1 MAEKHKEQMETWK
14 KEHEEQMKQWAKE
27 GPFGNLR
34 GEDENVGTWDNLV
47 EELKEKPMEEHE
59 KWQKDAWTLLEE
71 WLKDDSPSSSLNLE
85 GWKSEVPMIH
95 LSSRVTKGNSTEEK
109 MGKVPVSTLVLLLR
123 HLATSPLFLQTVP
136 MLLPIIV
143 PAALLF
149 LLGPLLVVPI
159 IMLVVG
165 GTIMAGL
172 SFFGSLLF
180 PLGMGAVTHMV
191 SWLSRQVTI
200 ILDLQNCPLMRTT
213 AGHAQP
219 ARKIGRGKG
228 VHRVRE
234 QHSGLDPQVNR
245 LPPNGV
251 GRDCQHKHGGA
262 QRGAQASLLVNNEHQ
277 CYLSSWDALSPWAFK
292 RRPFSSVAIVYV
304 AFWSHCRYE
313 VFNRVKI

>member
-1 MAEKHKEQMETWK
+1 MENFQAPFSAWKSRMQEMAEKHKEQMETWK
-14 KEHEEQMKQWAKE
+14 KEHDEQMKQWAKE

-34 GEDENVGTWDNLV
+34 GEDENVGKWDNLV

-59 KWQKDAWTLLEE
+59 KWQEDAWTLLEE

-109 MGKVPVSTLVLLLR
+109 MGIVPVSTLVPLLR

-180 PLGMGAVTHMV
+180 PLGMGAVTHMA

-200 ILDLQNCPLMRTT
+200 ILDFQNCPLMKPLQDM
-213 AGHAQP
+213 H
-219 ARKIGRGKG
+219 
-228 VHRVRE
+228 
-234 QHSGLDPQVNR
+234 
-245 LPPNGV
+245 
-251 GRDCQHKHGGA
+251 
-262 QRGAQASLLVNNEHQ
+262 SLLERLAEEKVSIESESSTVDSILKSTDSPPLVMDETASTNTVVHSEVPRL
-277 CYLSSWDALSPWAFK
+277 LSW
-292 RRPFSSVAIVYV
+292 
-304 AFWSHCRYE
+304 
-313 VFNRVKI
+313 

>member
-1 MAEKHKEQMETWK
+1 MAENHKEQMETWK

-34 GEDENVGTWDNLV
+34 GEDENVGRWDNLV
-47 EELKEKPMEEHE
+47 EELKEKPVEEHE
-59 KWQKDAWTLLEE
+59 KWQEDAWTLLEE

-85 GWKSEVPMIH
+85 GWKSEGPMIH
-95 LSSRVTKGNSTEEK
+95 LSSRVTKGNSTEERV
-109 MGKVPVSTLVLLLR
+109 GKVPVSTLVPLLR

-191 SWLSRQVTI
+191 SWLSRQ
-200 ILDLQNCPLMRTT
+200 DM
-213 AGHAQP
+213 H
-219 ARKIGRGKG
+219 
-228 VHRVRE
+228 
-234 QHSGLDPQVNR
+234 
-245 LPPNGV
+245 
-251 GRDCQHKHGGA
+251 
-262 QRGAQASLLVNNEHQ
+262 SLLERLAEEKVSIQSESTVDSILKSTDSPPLVMDETASTNTVVHSEVPRL
-277 CYLSSWDALSPWAFK
+277 LSW
-292 RRPFSSVAIVYV
+292 
-304 AFWSHCRYE
+304 
-313 VFNRVKI
+313 

>member
-34 GEDENVGTWDNLV
+34 GEDENVGKWDNLV

-59 KWQKDAWTLLEE
+59 KWQEDAWTLLEE

-109 MGKVPVSTLVLLLR
+109 VGMVPVSTLVPLLR

-180 PLGMGAVTHMV
+180 PLGMGAVTHMDMHGLLERLAEEKV
-191 SWLSRQVTI
+191 SIESESSTVDSILKSTDSPPLVMDETASTNTVVHSEVPRLLS
-200 ILDLQNCPLMRTT
+200 
-213 AGHAQP
+213 
-219 ARKIGRGKG
+219 
-228 VHRVRE
+228 
-234 QHSGLDPQVNR
+234 
-245 LPPNGV
+245 
-251 GRDCQHKHGGA
+251 
-262 QRGAQASLLVNNEHQ
+262 
-277 CYLSSWDALSPWAFK
+277 W
-292 RRPFSSVAIVYV
+292 
-304 AFWSHCRYE
+304 
-313 VFNRVKI
+313 

>member
-1 MAEKHKEQMETWK
+1 M
-14 KEHEEQMKQWAKE
+14 
-27 GPFGNLR
+27 
-34 GEDENVGTWDNLV
+34 
-47 EELKEKPMEEHE
+47 
-59 KWQKDAWTLLEE
+59 
-71 WLKDDSPSSSLNLE
+71 
-85 GWKSEVPMIH
+85 
-95 LSSRVTKGNSTEEK
+95 
-109 MGKVPVSTLVLLLR
+109 VPVSTLVPLLR

-200 ILDLQNCPLMRTT
+200 ILDFQNCPLMRTT

-245 LPPNGV
+245 LPPTGD
-251 GRDCQHKHGGA
+251 GRDCQHKHGSA
-262 QRGAQASLLVNNEHQ
+262 QRGAQASLLVNNQHR

-304 AFWSHCRYE
+304 AFWSHCSYG
-313 VFNRVKI
+313 VFNRVKVFDANIFLVSYGKHEFSITHNALKL

>member
-1 MAEKHKEQMETWK
+1 MAENHKEQMETWK

-34 GEDENVGTWDNLV
+34 GEDDYVGKWDNLV
-47 EELKEKPMEEHE
+47 EELKEKPVEEHE
-59 KWQKDAWTLLEE
+59 RWQEDAWTLLEE

-85 GWKSEVPMIH
+85 GWKSEGPMIH
-95 LSSRVTKGNSTEEK
+95 LSSRVTKGNSTEERV
-109 MGKVPVSTLVLLLR
+109 GKLPVSTLVPLLR

-191 SWLSRQVTI
+191 SWLSRQDMHDLLKRLAEEKVSIESESSTVDS
-200 ILDLQNCPLMRTT
+200 ILKSTDSPPLVMDKT
-213 AGHAQP
+213 ASTNTV
-219 ARKIGRGKG
+219 
-228 VHRVRE
+228 VHSEV
-234 QHSGLDPQVNR
+234 PR
-245 LPPNGV
+245 L
-251 GRDCQHKHGGA
+251 
-262 QRGAQASLLVNNEHQ
+262 
-277 CYLSSWDALSPWAFK
+277 LSW
-292 RRPFSSVAIVYV
+292 
-304 AFWSHCRYE
+304 
-313 VFNRVKI
+313 

>member
-1 MAEKHKEQMETWK
+1 MADKHKEQMETWK

-59 KWQKDAWTLLEE
+59 KWQEDAWTLLEE

-109 MGKVPVSTLVLLLR
+109 MGMVPVSTLVPLLR

-180 PLGMGAVTHMV
+180 PLGMGAVTHMA

-200 ILDLQNCPLMRTT
+200 ILDFQNCQLMKPLQDM
-213 AGHAQP
+213 H
-219 ARKIGRGKG
+219 
-228 VHRVRE
+228 
-234 QHSGLDPQVNR
+234 
-245 LPPNGV
+245 
-251 GRDCQHKHGGA
+251 
-262 QRGAQASLLVNNEHQ
+262 SLLERLAEEKVSIESESSTVDSILKSTDSPPLVMDETASTNTVVHSEVPRL
-277 CYLSSWDALSPWAFK
+277 LSW
-292 RRPFSSVAIVYV
+292 
-304 AFWSHCRYE
+304 
-313 VFNRVKI
+313 

>member
-1 MAEKHKEQMETWK
+1 MENFQAPFGAWKSRMQEMAENHKEQMETWK

-34 GEDENVGTWDNLV
+34 GEDENVGRWDNLV
-47 EELKEKPMEEHE
+47 EELKEKPVEEHE
-59 KWQKDAWTLLEE
+59 KWQEDAWTLLEE

-85 GWKSEVPMIH
+85 GWRSEGPMIH
-95 LSSRVTKGNSTEEK
+95 LSSRVTKGNSTEERV
-109 MGKVPVSTLVLLLR
+109 GKLPVSTLVPLLR

-200 ILDLQNCPLMRTT
+200 GFP
-213 AGHAQP
+213 
-219 ARKIGRGKG
+219 K
-228 VHRVRE
+228 
-234 QHSGLDPQVNR
+234 
-245 LPPNGV
+245 LPTHEN
-251 GRDCQHKHGGA
+251 
-262 QRGAQASLLVNNEHQ
+262 
-277 CYLSSWDALSPWAFK
+277 
-292 RRPFSSVAIVYV
+292 
-304 AFWSHCRYE
+304 HCRTCTACSKDWQ
-313 VFNRVKI
+313 RKRCPSSQRAAQWTRSSSRRTPPHW